1 MVEAEQTQ
9 QVQEGLDATIN
20 ERVGNDL
27 HVNTH
32 EERKGGDQIDSDNW
46 IEVRLQ
52 GKLPERRSNHTA
64 FILTLRNEEYLY
76 VHGGRDLKEGS
87 IASMWRLNLS
97 SIHSLMEDDGNF
109 N

>member
-1 MVEAEQTQ
+1 M
-9 QVQEGLDATIN
+9 DATIN
-20 ERVGNDL
+20 QRAGNDL
-27 HVNTH
+27 HVETH
-32 EERKGGDQIDSDNW
+32 EERKNGNTIDSDNW

-52 GKLPERRSNHTA
+52 GKLPERRSNHCA

-87 IASMWRLNLS
+87 IATMWRLNLS
-97 SIHSLMEDDGNF
+97 SIHSLMDDDGNF

>member
-1 MVEAEQTQ
+1 M
-9 QVQEGLDATIN
+9 QEGLDATIN
-20 ERVGNDL
+20 QRVGGNEL
-27 HVNTH
+27 HVNTQ
-32 EERKGGDQIDSDNW
+32 EERKAVAGELIDSDNW

-52 GKLPERRSNHTA
+52 GKLPERRSNHCA

-87 IASMWRLNLS
+87 IATMWRLNLS